1 MANADLFVCAAWAQR
16 VDDERAALEGGGA
29 VGLAAVV
36 EARALRVE
44 AEADRVPLVVHHLE
58 QVGLQL
64 RAGVGAEAG
73 AGAGARGRVGWC
85 GI

>member
-58 QVGLQL
+58 QVG
-64 RAGVGAEAG
+64 
-73 AGAGARGRVGWC
+73 
-85 GI
+85 